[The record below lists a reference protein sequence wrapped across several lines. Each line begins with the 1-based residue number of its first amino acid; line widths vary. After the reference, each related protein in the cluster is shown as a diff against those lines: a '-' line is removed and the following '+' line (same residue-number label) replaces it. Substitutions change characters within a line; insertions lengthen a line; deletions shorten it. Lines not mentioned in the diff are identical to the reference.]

1 LIYMGVDYGDA
12 RTGIA
17 STDAGGTLAVTK
29 GSITEYNKQKLA
41 QKLSDKMK
49 ELNAEAIVMGLP
61 LNMNGTEG
69 ERALKTKELAKILEE
84 EYNCKVILWDER
96 CTTVMAHNIMNFT
109 DTRGKKRKQTVDSLS
124 AVLILQSYID
134 FKNKNL

>member
-1 LIYMGVDYGDA
+1 MGVDYGDA

-17 STDAGGTLAVTK
+17 ATDAGGTLAVAK
-29 GSITEYNKQKLA
+29 GSINEYNRQKLA
-41 QKLSDKMK
+41 QKLSDKMR
-49 ELNAEAIVMGLP
+49 ELNADTIVMGLP
-61 LNMNGTEG
+61 LNMNGTQG
-69 ERALKTKELAKILEE
+69 ERAVKTKELAEILEK

-134 FKNKNL
+134 FERKEKNK